1 MWRWHV
7 GLLAALALVGAGC
20 GGGDADYCSDVS
32 SLEQSVKD
40 LGAINVVQ
48 GGTSAV
54 KQGLAKVGDD
64 ARAAVDSAKDD
75 FPDETNDL
83 SESTE
88 RLRTAVNELGD
99 SPTPEQLGQLAR
111 DLSAV
116 VTSVDNF
123 VQATSSECD

>member
-75 FPDETNDL
+75 FPDETSDL

>member
-1 MWRWHV
+1 MRRWHL

-32 SLEQSVKD
+32 ALEQSVKD

-48 GGTSAV
+48 GGTTAV
-54 KQGLAKVGDD
+54 KQGLAKVGDN

-75 FPDETNDL
+75 FPDETSAL

-88 RLRTAVNELGD
+88 RLRTAVNELGG
-99 SPTPEQLGQLAR
+99 SPTPEQLAQLAR
-111 DLSAV
+111 ELSAV
-116 VTSVDNF
+116 VTSVDDF
-123 VQATSSECD
+123 VQATKSECD